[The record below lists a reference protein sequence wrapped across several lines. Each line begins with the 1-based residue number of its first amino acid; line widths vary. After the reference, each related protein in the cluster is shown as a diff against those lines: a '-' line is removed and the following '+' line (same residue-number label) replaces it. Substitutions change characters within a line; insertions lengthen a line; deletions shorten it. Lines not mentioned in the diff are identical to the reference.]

1 MNINDILTFLA
12 QNWYVIV
19 VILVLLFGIYYTITN
34 KQKVREWLR
43 YIVTVAERDLGSKTG
58 QLKLRYCYDMFIQ
71 RFPVFSKLISF
82 DTFSKLVDEALE
94 FLREQL
100 DKNEAV
106 KSFVEN

>member
-1 MNINDILTFLA
+1 
-12 QNWYVIV
+12 
-19 VILVLLFGIYYTITN
+19 
-34 KQKVREWLR
+34 
-43 YIVTVAERDLGSKTG
+43 
-58 QLKLRYCYDMFIQ
+58 MFIQ